1 MGSNFK
7 KKVHKLLL
15 KHEEL
20 LSAKNKKVKNGNSV
34 FDRYKNPILTAA
46 HTPVIWRYDLD
57 EQTKSFSDGAH
68 RHECYHESRSDE
80 VERQIHPDYTD
91 GRCRP

>member
-34 FDRYKNPILTAA
+34 FDRYIKI
-46 HTPVIWRYDLD
+46 R
-57 EQTKSFSDGAH
+57 F
-68 RHECYHESRSDE
+68 
-80 VERQIHPDYTD
+80 
-91 GRCRP
+91 